1 MHDPLVLIWSIKRP
15 PLTPKEWRRRYWPAA
30 LDIWHREPHDRD
42 SGTVCPYAAHWR
54 HPHHWHLRFW
64 PVFNFRMR
72 FKRCAGCNRRM
83 NTATRFGYMGGDG
96 VWHEECS
103 GLAGLRRDQL
113 LTSEVL
119 DRLLTRLDVDSKDVL
134 RAILENPNERRDQF
148 LLTYRTWERVQRYR
162 ALPSQERWRAP
173 NEHLVSG

>member
-15 PLTPKEWRRRYWPAA
+15 PLTPKERRQRYWPAA
-30 LDIWHREPHDRD
+30 LDIWHREPHDGD
-42 SGTVCPYAAHWR
+42 AGTVCPYAAHWR

-72 FKRCAGCNRRM
+72 FKRCAGCSRRM
-83 NTATRFGYMGGDG
+83 NTAIRFGYMGGDG

-119 DRLLTRLDVDSKDVL
+119 DRLLVRLDVDSKDAL

-162 ALPSQERWRAP
+162 GLSPEERWRAP
-173 NEHLVSG
+173 NEHLVTG